1 MDNKGDVLNGF
12 GRQVAAPQHDQF
24 NRPISSIHSSD
35 PPGGCLVLTRRI
47 KEAVMIGDDVRV
59 WIHGID
65 RRSDQVKLAFL
76 APKATKIYREEIYQ
90 RIQSEPHPLSTSAA
104 MWDQVV
110 SHAPNSLEVRTAVRM
125 RESGASLAETAL
137 YLSLHLLNTLQNKAD
152 QVR

>member
-1 MDNKGDVLNGF
+1 MDNKGDLLNGF
-12 GRQVAAPQHDQF
+12 GRAVAAPQHDQF
-24 NRPISSIHSSD
+24 NRPISSNHSSD

-59 WIHGID
+59 WVHGID

-90 RIQSEPHPLSTSAA
+90 RIQSEPHPLSASAS
-104 MWDQVV
+104 MWDQIV

-125 RESGASLAETAL
+125 RENGATLAETAL